1 MSAFMVNDGTIDRA
15 VSAMIAFGETA
26 VITRVTTA
34 DMPPPLQDQ
43 RSLDHLGAEL
53 IKLNMEA
60 LRQRY
65 GDRPLPFTYVHREHT
80 DPDPLLARLRAVACL
95 TYQCSE
101 GDVPSKPLYKLLE
114 VVEDDLAHQC
124 ARKHNTIANKVRHL
138 AAYQALPWDFDD

>member
-26 VITRVTTA
+26 VGAPTA
-34 DMPPPLQDQ
+34 ADQ
-43 RSLDHLGAEL
+43 CALNKLGAEL

-65 GDRPLPFTYVHREHT
+65 RARPLPFTYVHRDHT

-101 GDVPSKPLYKLLE
+101 GNVPEKPLYKLLQ

-124 ARKHNTIANKVRHL
+124 ARKHNTIANQVSNL
-138 AAYQALPWDFDD
+138 AAYQALPWDFDDR